1 MNVSNAIEASIKAD
15 EPVKKESG
23 AGLKKALTEFESLF
37 IGYMLKTMKE
47 SVAKNELFHGGSGE
61 EIYNSLFDT
70 ELARLMASGH
80 GIGLKD
86 MMMREMGGAEEA
98 AGPGEAFTGRA
109 FVPYTP
115 PLVAS
120 EAGPEAV
127 DEPLKPKV
135 SDRGLRFPVGDG
147 FKRVSSKYGMRED
160 PFTGH
165 EKFHHG
171 VDIAAKE
178 GSPVYPAAEGTVVF
192 CGTRG
197 GYGNVVEVLHSN
209 GLVTRYGHNAKNLVR
224 EGDHV
229 TTRDAIASVGST
241 GRSTG
246 PHLHFEILKD
256 GSAIDP
262 SRFRFG

>member
-1 MNVSNAIEASIKAD
+1 MNVSGAIGASIKAD
-15 EPVKKESG
+15 E
-23 AGLKKALTEFESLF
+23 ALKKDNGAELKMALTEFESLF

-47 SVAKNELFHGGSGE
+47 SVAKGDLFHGGSGE
-61 EIYNSLFDT
+61 EVYNSLFDT

-86 MMMREMGGAEEA
+86 MMMREMGGVE
-98 AGPGEAFTGRA
+98 GPGATEEFTGRA

-115 PLVAS
+115 PPVVS
-120 EAGPEAV
+120 ETLSEAV
-127 DEPLKPKV
+127 DEPLKPRV
-135 SDRGLRFPVGDG
+135 SDMGLRFPVAEG

-165 EKFHHG
+165 ERFHHG

-178 GSPVYPAAEGTVVF
+178 GSPVYPAAEGRVIF
-192 CGTRG
+192 SGTRG
-197 GYGNVVEVLHSN
+197 GYGNVVEVLHEN
-209 GLVTRYGHNAKNLVR
+209 GLVTRYGHNSKNLVK
-224 EGDHV
+224 EGDRV

-262 SRFRFG
+262 SGFRFG

>member
-1 MNVSNAIEASIKAD
+1 MNVSGAIGASIKAD
-15 EPVKKESG
+15 EALKKDNG
-23 AGLKKALTEFESLF
+23 AELKKALTEFESLF

-47 SVAKNELFHGGSGE
+47 SVAKGDLFHGGSGE
-61 EIYNSLFDT
+61 EVYNSLFDT

-98 AGPGEAFTGRA
+98 AGSGEAFTGRA

-115 PLVAS
+115 LKIE
-120 EAGPEAV
+120 EAQDEPVDGPSRPEA
-127 DEPLKPKV
+127 DN
-135 SDRGLRFPVGDG
+135 GFRFPVAEG
-147 FKRVSSKYGMRED
+147 FKGVSSKYGMRED

-165 EKFHHG
+165 ERFHHG

-178 GSPVYPAAEGTVVF
+178 GSPVYPAAGGRVIF
-192 CGTRG
+192 SGTRG
-197 GYGNVVEVLHSN
+197 GYGNVVEVLHEN
-209 GLVTRYGHNAKNLVR
+209 GLVTRYGHNSRNLVK
-224 EGDHV
+224 EGDRV

-262 SRFRFG
+262 SGFRFG

>member
-1 MNVSNAIEASIKAD
+1 MNVSGAIGASIKAD
-15 EPVKKESG
+15 EALKKDNG
-23 AGLKKALTEFESLF
+23 AELKKALTEFESLF

-47 SVAKNELFHGGSGE
+47 SVAKGDLFHGGSGE
-61 EIYNSLFDT
+61 EVYNSLFDT

-98 AGPGEAFTGRA
+98 GGAGEAFTGRA

-115 PLVAS
+115 LKIEETRDEPVDGPS
-120 EAGPEAV
+120 RPEA
-127 DEPLKPKV
+127 DN
-135 SDRGLRFPVGDG
+135 GFRFPVAEG
-147 FKRVSSKYGMRED
+147 FKGVSSKYGVRED

-165 EKFHHG
+165 ERFHHG

-178 GSPVYPAAEGTVVF
+178 GSPVYPAAEGRVIF
-192 CGTRG
+192 SGTRG
-197 GYGNVVEVLHSN
+197 GYGNVVEVLHEN
-209 GLVTRYGHNAKNLVR
+209 GLVTRYGHNSKNLVK
-224 EGDHV
+224 EGDRV

-262 SRFRFG
+262 SGFRFG

>member
-120 EAGPEAV
+120 EAG
-127 DEPLKPKV
+127 
-135 SDRGLRFPVGDG
+135 
-147 FKRVSSKYGMRED
+147 
-160 PFTGH
+160 
-165 EKFHHG
+165 
-171 VDIAAKE
+171 
-178 GSPVYPAAEGTVVF
+178 AERLTS
-192 CGTRG
+192 
-197 GYGNVVEVLHSN
+197 L
-209 GLVTRYGHNAKNLVR
+209 
-224 EGDHV
+224 
-229 TTRDAIASVGST
+229 
-241 GRSTG
+241 
-246 PHLHFEILKD
+246 
-256 GSAIDP
+256 
-262 SRFRFG
+262 